1 MKYYNDC
8 TMFNILPIILVFVI
22 FIENRA
28 FSPNVSKLIKDEFS
42 PNENKLIKDEIS
54 ERFRNIQAFI
64 LPTHRRLQTKRWID
78 VDQDNNGVKESNAKT
93 QEEELKIKRSEK
105 PTEDIIKISHQGR
118 ENSNDDEVESAEQA
132 IADTLLDLRKR
143 WVDVDEDDADT
154 KSGNREKT
162 PADPSTDYTTLQ
174 GIVGALDKGLSNKF
188 KTVNDITNLEPANS
202 DNNQPSIEAGPM
214 ISGGI
219 NIDSSQLSSLLNT
232 PTMTSVSATPVVKPV
247 TIASN
252 EQFVS
257 EPLQSGTSQVVD
269 NELGHSVE
277 NNHGTSI
284 GIPISAFHGTS
295 NQVTLSDGPALQIQ
309 GNKLQPLT
317 ISTPVSQPSVSRE
330 SITSGGGSVLSPS
343 TFVTKC
349 CVEPIQENIHNPIQV
364 IHTQSQ
370 DNTPQILLTQGNLIT
385 EDPVHRSE
393 SGVLHK
399 IEPGGP
405 INKVIPGKSLF
416 LKPISII
423 QRTPNRIFRHLH
435 FYHRPRIIV
444 IRRRHH
450 NKCKSFS
457 HQCT

>member
-1 MKYYNDC
+1 MKYYNDR
-8 TMFNILPIILVFVI
+8 TMFNILPILLVFVI
-22 FIENRA
+22 VIENRA
-28 FSPNVSKLIKDEFS
+28 FSPN
-42 PNENKLIKDEIS
+42 ENKLLNDEIS

-78 VDQDNNGVKESNAKT
+78 VDQDSNGDKELDVKT
-93 QEEELKIKRSEK
+93 EEEDLKTKRSEK
-105 PTEDIIKISHQGR
+105 PTEDINEISHQGR
-118 ENSNDDEVESAEQA
+118 ENSNDDEIESAEQA
-132 IADTLLDLRKR
+132 IADTLLDLKKR

-162 PADPSTDYTTLQ
+162 PPDPSTDYTTLQ

-188 KTVNDITNLEPANS
+188 KTVNDITNLESANS

-232 PTMTSVSATPVVKPV
+232 PTIASLSTSPVVKSA

-252 EQFVS
+252 DQLVS
-257 EPLQSGTSQVVD
+257 EPLQSGTTQVVD
-269 NELGHSVE
+269 NALGHSIE
-277 NNHGTSI
+277 TNHGTSI
-284 GIPISAFHGTS
+284 GIPISAFHGTN

-309 GNKLQPLT
+309 GNKLQPVT

-330 SITSGGGSVLSPS
+330 SITGGGSILSPS
-343 TFVTKC
+343 AFATKC
-349 CVEPIQENIHNPIQV
+349 CVEPIQENMHNPIQV
-364 IHTQSQ
+364 IHAQAQ
-370 DNTPQILLTQGNLIT
+370 DNTPQILLTQGNVIT

-423 QRTPNRIFRHLH
+423 RRAPNRIFRHLH
-435 FYHRPRIIV
+435 VYHRPRIIV

-457 HQCT
+457 HQ